1 MRQELVMK
9 TFILATLA
17 LAASATAIAE
27 PQNPPPANALAGYD
41 SYELAPIAMGPP
53 YAGDEG
59 KAKARAKIQDH
70 MLAETSPIIEQW
82 NKAAAGS
89 TSGRTLVIEPRI
101 EKLKVV
107 SGGARFWAGAF
118 AGDSYVVMKFGIIE
132 QPSGKQLAEPE
143 FYQRAAAMSGA
154 WTFGGQDKDMM
165 NRIVALANHYLEANY
180 KDAVGGP
187 TGYDPQ

>member
-1 MRQELVMK
+1 MRQ
-9 TFILATLA
+9 FILAALA
-17 LAASATAIAE
+17 LTVSATTIAE

-41 SYELAPIAMGPP
+41 KYEMAPIAMG
-53 YAGDEG
+53 
-59 KAKARAKIQDH
+59 
-70 MLAETSPIIEQW
+70 PIIEQW
-82 NKAAAGS
+82 NKDATGGS
-89 TSGRTLVIEPRI
+89 RGQTLVIEPRI

-118 AGDSYVVMKFGIIE
+118 AGDSSVVMKFKIVE

-154 WTFGGQDKDMM
+154 WTFGGQDKDMLQ
-165 NRIVALANHYLEANY
+165 RIVALANHYLETNY

-187 TGYDPQ
+187 TGYDPE

>member
-1 MRQELVMK
+1 MKKLSLAILV
-9 TFILATLA
+9 
-17 LAASATAIAE
+17 LAASTAAIAE

-41 SYELAPIAMGPP
+41 SYELAPIAKGPP

-59 KAKARAKIQDH
+59 KEKAKAKIQQH
-70 MLAETSPIIEQW
+70 MLAESSPIIEQW
-82 NKAAAGS
+82 NKAAAGG
-89 TSGRTLVIEPRI
+89 TRGQTLLIEPRI

-118 AGDSYVVMKFGIIE
+118 AGDSYVVMKFRIVE
-132 QPSGKQLAEPE
+132 QPSGKLLAEPE

-154 WTFGGQDKDMM
+154 WTFGGQDKDMLS
-165 NRIVALANHYLEANY
+165 RIVALANHYLETNY

-187 TGYDPQ
+187 TGYDPT

>member
-1 MRQELVMK
+1 MRQ
-9 TFILATLA
+9 FILAALA
-17 LAASATAIAE
+17 LAVSVSANAE

-41 SYELAPIAMGPP
+41 KYELAPIAMGPP
-53 YAGDEG
+53 YAGDKG
-59 KAKARAKIQDH
+59 KEEAKAKIQGI
-70 MLAETSPIIEQW
+70 MFAETGPIIEQW
-82 NKAAAGS
+82 NKDAAGN
-89 TSGRTLVIEPRI
+89 TRGQTLVIEPRI

-118 AGDSYVVMKFGIIE
+118 AGDSYVVMKFKIVE
-132 QPSGKQLAEPE
+132 QPSGNQLAEPE

-154 WTFGGQDKDMM
+154 WTFGGQDKDMLQ
-165 NRIVALANHYLEANY
+165 RIVALTNHYLETNY